1 MEGDEGH
8 IFIKAPGW
16 KPLFLRNLKIK
27 QNLGCPNKG
36 YNAIFCNIHQ
46 STKASPRS
54 RNNLH

>member
-27 QNLGCPNKG
+27 QNLGCSNKG
-36 YNAIFCNIHQ
+36 YNAIF
-46 STKASPRS
+46 
-54 RNNLH
+54 